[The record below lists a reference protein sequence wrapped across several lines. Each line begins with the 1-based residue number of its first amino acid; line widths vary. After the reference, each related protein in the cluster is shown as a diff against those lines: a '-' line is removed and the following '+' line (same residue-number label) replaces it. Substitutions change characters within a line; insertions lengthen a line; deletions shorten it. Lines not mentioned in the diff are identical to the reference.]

1 MKIVLCIT
9 ALLLCGFYL
18 SRYVFDHPPLRGM
31 GQGGTASM
39 PVLVSRARPVVTFA
53 PAKDISLTDAGWC
66 SLSPETRLSVPGNG
80 RLWFSA
86 YKNDV
91 SLLITVLAETEVP
104 WLWEAAHHSSFPVL
118 RGGATPYKGETL
130 HETLYT
136 LTADADPFYPLQAA
150 VKDTTSL
157 VYRAKLLL
165 NFQNMQVI
173 VEYREPIN
181 QEQTRGIAYDLPY
194 LNAFQERGR
203 TACSIVLPGKSNG
216 DALPRRID
224 KIPLADKAISRIK
237 LSRWTGEMQRR
248 GSL

>member
-1 MKIVLCIT
+1 MKIVLYIA

-18 SRYVFDHPPLRGM
+18 LKYVVDRPPLRGM
-31 GQGGTASM
+31 GQGGTANM

-53 PAKDISLTDAGWC
+53 PAKDMRLIAAGWC

-80 RLWFSA
+80 RLWFTA
-86 YKNDV
+86 YKNDIG
-91 SLLITVLAETEVP
+91 LLITALAETEVP
-104 WLWEAAHHSSFPVL
+104 WLWEAAHHPPFPVL

-136 LTADADPFYPLQAA
+136 LTANADPFHPLQAA
-150 VKDTTSL
+150 AKDAPCL

-165 NFQNMQVI
+165 DFQHMQVI
-173 VEYREPIN
+173 IEYHEPTT
-181 QEQTRGIAYDLPY
+181 QEQARDIAYDLPY

-203 TACSIVLPGKSNG
+203 AACSIVLPGKSNG
-216 DALPRRID
+216 DVLPRRID
-224 KIPLADKAISRIK
+224 KIPVADKAISRTK

>member
-1 MKIVLCIT
+1 MKIVLCIA

-18 SRYVFDHPPLRGM
+18 FKYVADRPPLRGM
-31 GQGGTASM
+31 GQEGTANV

-53 PAKDISLTDAGWC
+53 PSKNMRLITAGWC

-80 RLWFSA
+80 RLWFTA
-86 YKNDV
+86 YKNGV
-91 SLLITVLAETEVP
+91 GLLITALAETETP
-104 WLWEAAHHSSFPVL
+104 WLWEAAHHPPFPVL
-118 RGGATPYKGETL
+118 RVGKIPYKGETL

-136 LTADADPFYPLQAA
+136 LTADADPFHPLQAA
-150 VKDTTSL
+150 AKDAPCL

-165 NFQNMQVI
+165 AFQHMQVI
-173 VEYREPIN
+173 IEYREPIT
-181 QEQTRGIAYDLPY
+181 QEQARDIAYDLPY

-203 TACSIVLPGKSNG
+203 AACSIVLPGKSNE
-216 DALPRRID
+216 DVLPSRVD
-224 KIPLADKAISRIK
+224 KIPVADKAISRIK